1 MFLFLFQPV
10 GGLRHQHGA
19 IYHFSVPGGYIP
31 VFVNVVS
38 PSLVLASS
46 RYLSMERSSVRD
58 SFRPSIVSHSCDMTC
73 LYRLGV

>member
-1 MFLFLFQPV
+1 MALSE
-10 GGLRHQHGA
+10 RS
-19 IYHFSVPGGYIP
+19 ICHFSLPGGSIP

-38 PSLVLASS
+38 SSLVLASS
-46 RYLSMERSSVRD
+46 RYLSMERSPVRD

>member
-1 MFLFLFQPV
+1 MALTERSICQFSAP
-10 GGLRHQHGA
+10 
-19 IYHFSVPGGYIP
+19 YHFIP

-46 RYLSMERSSVRD
+46 GYLSMVRSPPRD
-58 SFRPSIVSHSCDMTC
+58 SFRPSIVSHSCYMTC